1 MERGVSDV
9 PKHTP
14 PLDERNNFSYHWMRW
29 FGALRDSSSKQATYE
44 VSFNPASVPANSI
57 SKQAVTV
64 TGLTTNDIITVNPPA
79 LTTGLALIE
88 ARVSAADTATFTYLN
103 STGAAIDQGAG
114 TYLIHSVRK

>member
-1 MERGVSDV
+1 MEKGVSDV
-9 PKHTP
+9 PKDTDFLFQNKVSP
-14 PLDERNNFSYHWMRW
+14 YWLRW
-29 FGALRDSSSKQATYE
+29 LGGLRDASSKQTTYE

-64 TGLTTNDIITVNPPA
+64 TGLTINDIITVNPPA

-88 ARVSAADTATFTYLN
+88 ARVSAANTATFTYFN
-103 STGAAIDQGAG
+103 STGAPIDQGAG